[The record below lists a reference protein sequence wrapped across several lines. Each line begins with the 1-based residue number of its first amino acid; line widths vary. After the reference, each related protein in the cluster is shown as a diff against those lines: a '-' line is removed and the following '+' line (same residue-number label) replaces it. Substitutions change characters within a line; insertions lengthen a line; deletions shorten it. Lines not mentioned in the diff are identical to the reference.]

1 MTKKDRQL
9 LQQPTAERGATMKN
23 TTTYST
29 TINGRRARILTG
41 VLALVLAVIAFTG
54 NYGAIR
60 ARAEETTTNAWALCK
75 PGTYINIRLWP
86 SKHATEVGFLDPC
99 DRVEID
105 GRTKDGFAHV
115 VYPVDGW
122 VFAGYLTFSE
132 PQEIGATYAVVARR
146 RVAAR
151 RWIDGPQMGQK
162 PWLINGSE
170 VAVFYMSEDWA
181 ITSRGFVMSEYLEA
195 AP

>member
-1 MTKKDRQL
+1 
-9 LQQPTAERGATMKN
+9 MKSTSN
-23 TTTYST
+23 YTTSQRK
-29 TINGRRARILTG
+29 IKILAIL
-41 VLALVLAVIAFTG
+41 LALVLAVIAFTG
-54 NYGAIR
+54 NYGTIR
-60 ARAEETTTNAWALCK
+60 ARAEESTTNAWALCK

-115 VYPVDGW
+115 TYPVDGW

-132 PQEIGATYAVVARR
+132 PQEIGATYSVVARR

-162 PWLINGSE
+162 PWLVNGSD
-170 VAVFYMSEDWA
+170 VQVFYIAGDWA
-181 ITSRGFVMSEYLEA
+181 CTSRGYIQSEWLEVD
-195 AP
+195 PQ

>member
-1 MTKKDRQL
+1 MTKI
-9 LQQPTAERGATMKN
+9 TAYFTTKRNMK
-23 TTTYST
+23 T
-29 TINGRRARILTG
+29 RILMIL
-41 VLALVLAVIAFTG
+41 LALVLAVIAFTG

-60 ARAEETTTNAWALCK
+60 ARAEESTTNAWALCK
-75 PGTYINIRLWP
+75 SYINIRLWP
-86 SKHATEVGFLDPC
+86 SKEATAVGFLDPC
-99 DRVEID
+99 DKVEVD
-105 GRTKDGFAHV
+105 GRTKNGFAHIV
-115 VYPVDGW
+115 EPVDGW

-132 PQEIGATYAVVARR
+132 PQEIGATYSVVARR

-170 VAVFYMSEDWA
+170 VTVFYMSDDWA